1 MTPCAAHS
9 PAPHTKAHEI
19 VLSVGCTEPQRQMP
33 LVTTTDRT
41 RDPNFTDY
49 RALPHGGVR
58 RTQWGILPDTYGG
71 WAHLLLDSHD
81 ASGCRIGVFGMAN
94 QHRTDRHYDYNSG
107 QAWQHWGEDCSATR
121 ARPRNTARTSPSSR
135 YFQTTNDFFFQR
147 PRRHDVAAI
156 MVHSASMIYNNDTAC
171 GGVLVSLS

>member
-1 MTPCAAHS
+1 MCRAP

-81 ASGCRIGVFGMAN
+81 ASGCRIGVFGNDGEPAP
-94 QHRTDRHYDYNSG
+94 HRQTLRLQLWASLAALEGRLLGDQG
-107 QAWQHWGEDCSATR
+107 QAAEYRENLTQLEILPNYKR
-121 ARPRNTARTSPSSR
+121 
-135 YFQTTNDFFFQR
+135 FFFQR